1 MAMLRTY
8 LARLRAVQGNARLFL
23 LSNAILNVATGALS
37 LLYGIFLT
45 RLGYTTDFL
54 SVLLVVGIVGA
65 GVGLIPALLIAD
77 RYSIR
82 ALLIWSNIIGGV
94 AVAGQIIIPQPAVL
108 ITTTFIAGASVSIY
122 IVLTPPL
129 LAATSSEVERTHL
142 FALNATVGSLTIVA
156 GSLLGGFLPGI
167 LGSPLVLHSFIVA
180 PLRHV
185 LVSGSALPLQLAL
198 LVGGL
203 LAVPSLWPLA
213 RMDDAVARPRSQA
226 TSARA
231 AVDWRAW
238 LREHVHPSAL
248 GQQARQLVAWRGI
261 RFTAYE
267 GILGLGA
274 GLFLTYLNLYFV
286 NHLHVA
292 TATFGVI
299 SSVSTIVLAAA
310 TLGAPILAERLGGVR
325 GPVSA
330 QLLSVPLLVGLAFI
344 TNVPV
349 VAVFYLLR
357 GTLMNLGSP
366 ALQSFMMSMLPSRE
380 RGAAN
385 SAFNVAFQVTSAVG
399 GVASGFII
407 ARLGYG
413 VDYILAAICYLSA
426 MLLLTPWFGQERRLL
441 GAAHASEDHAEVPP
455 HALQPLTANEA
466 GG

>member
-1 MAMLRTY
+1 MSMLRTY
-8 LARLRAVQGNARLFL
+8 LARLRALQRNARLFL
-23 LSNAILNVATGALS
+23 LSNAILNVATGAIS

-65 GVGLIPALLIAD
+65 GVGLIPALLIAN

-82 ALLIWSNIIGGV
+82 ALLIWSNLIGGV
-94 AVAGQIIIPQPAVL
+94 AAAGQIVVPQPAVL
-108 ITTTFIAGASVSIY
+108 IATTFIAGASVSIY

-156 GSLLGGFLPGI
+156 GSLIGGFLPNL
-167 LGSPLVLHSFIVA
+167 LGAPLVLHSPIVA
-180 PLRHV
+180 PVRH
-185 LVSGSALPLQLAL
+185 LLAHGSALPLQLAL
-198 LVGGL
+198 LLVGV
-203 LAVPSLWPLA
+203 LAIPSLWPLA
-213 RMDDAVARPRSQA
+213 LMDDAVAHARSK
-226 TSARA
+226 RA
-231 AVDWRAW
+231 SPAAGFDWRAW
-238 LREHVHPSAL
+238 LRQHLHPSAL
-248 GQQARQLVAWRGI
+248 RQQARWLRAWRGM

-286 NHLHVA
+286 NHLGVSTGA
-292 TATFGVI
+292 FGVI

-310 TLGAPILAERLGGVR
+310 TLGAPILAERLGSVR
-325 GPVSA
+325 GPVGA
-330 QLLSVPLLVGLAFI
+330 QLLSVPLLLGLAFI

-366 ALQSFMMSMLPSRE
+366 ALQSFMMSILPPRE
-380 RGAAN
+380 RGAAS
-385 SAFNVAFQVTSAVG
+385 SAFNVAFQVTSAIG
-399 GVASGFII
+399 GVASGFLI

-413 VDYILAAICYLSA
+413 VDFALAACCYLGA
-426 MLLLTPWFGQERRLL
+426 MLLLTPWFGRERVLL
-441 GAAHASEDHAEVPP
+441 HAAHAAEEPAETLP
-455 HALQPLTANEA
+455 SAEIPAGTAS
-466 GG
+466 

>member
-1 MAMLRTY
+1 MSMLRTY
-8 LARLRAVQGNARLFL
+8 LARLRALQRNARLFL
-23 LSNAILNVATGALS
+23 LSNAILNVTAGAIA
-37 LLYGIFLT
+37 LLYSIFLT

-65 GVGLIPALLIAD
+65 GVGLIPALLIAN

-82 ALLIWSNIIGGV
+82 SLLIWSNLIGGV
-94 AVAGQIIIPQPAVL
+94 AAAGQIVVPQPAVL
-108 ITTTFIAGASVSIY
+108 IATTFVAGASVSIY

-129 LAATSSEVERTHL
+129 MAATSSEVERTHL
-142 FALNATVGSLTIVA
+142 FALNATLGMLTAVVGALI
-156 GSLLGGFLPGI
+156 GGFLPGI
-167 LGSPLVLHSFIVA
+167 LGSSAVLHSPIVA

-185 LVSGSALPLQLAL
+185 LAGGSALPLQLAL
-198 LVGGL
+198 LLMGL

-213 RMDDAVARPRSQA
+213 LMDDAVVARARSQV
-226 TSARA
+226 A
-231 AVDWRAW
+231 AAAPALDWRAW
-238 LREHVHPSAL
+238 LRQNMHPSIL
-248 GQQARQLVAWRGI
+248 RQQGRRLLAWRGT

-286 NHLHVA
+286 NHLHLTTGA
-292 TATFGVI
+292 YGVI

-310 TLGAPILAERLGGVR
+310 TLGAPILAERLGSVR

-330 QLLSVPLLVGLAFI
+330 QLLSVPLLLGLAFI

-349 VAVFYLLR
+349 IALFYLLR

-366 ALQSFMMSMLPSRE
+366 ALQSFMMSILSPRE
-380 RGAAN
+380 RGAAS
-385 SAFNVAFQVTSAVG
+385 SAFNIAFQVPSAIG

-413 VDYILAAICYLSA
+413 VDFTLAAMCYLAA
-426 MLLLTPWFGQERRLL
+426 MLLLTPWFGRERRLL
-441 GAAHASEDHAEVPP
+441 HAAQAADEHADAPSSAEIP
-455 HALQPLTANEA
+455 AGTAS
-466 GG
+466 